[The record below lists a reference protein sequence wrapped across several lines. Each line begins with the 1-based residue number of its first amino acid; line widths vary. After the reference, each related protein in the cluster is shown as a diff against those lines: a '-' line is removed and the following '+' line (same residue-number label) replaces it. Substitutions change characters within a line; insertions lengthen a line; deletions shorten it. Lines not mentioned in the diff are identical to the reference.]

1 MDFLLFFLLF
11 SKKRAHQE
19 RAVLQETMT
28 FGKNFN
34 QKLDNVQ
41 LPENLQLLRPLAR
54 DGDTRRMN
62 GKIAH
67 EDVGKVKIMLQFTCN
82 SFIETKSLF

>member
-11 SKKRAHQE
+11 QK

-54 DGDTRRMN
+54 DGDARRMN
-62 GKIAH
+62 GKIAR
-67 EDVGKVKIMLQFTCN
+67 EDVGKVKIMLQFACN